1 MGFRGRFVRYFPH
14 WPPTILKGATMFKQ
28 HILVIA
34 ATLVLGSAAAF
45 AGDVAGA
52 GKAATAPMRQYVI
65 EREIPGASKMT
76 AQELRDAAA
85 KSNAV
90 LHELGPDIQ
99 WVQSYVAGD
108 KLYCIYN
115 ARSEELIVRHAQRSG
130 FPANRITADDTL
142 INTTTANFQP

>member
-1 MGFRGRFVRYFPH
+1 
-14 WPPTILKGATMFKQ
+14 MFKR
-28 HILVIA
+28 HFLVIA
-34 ATLVLGSAAAF
+34 TTLVLGAAAAF
-45 AGDVAGA
+45 ADEAGGTA
-52 GKAATAPMRQYVI
+52 KAAATAPMRQYVI

-76 AQELRDAAA
+76 AQELRAASA

-115 ARSEELIVRHAQRSG
+115 ARSEALIKRHAQRSG
-130 FPANRITADDTL
+130 FPANRITPVAAV
-142 INTTTANFQP
+142 INPTSASPAH